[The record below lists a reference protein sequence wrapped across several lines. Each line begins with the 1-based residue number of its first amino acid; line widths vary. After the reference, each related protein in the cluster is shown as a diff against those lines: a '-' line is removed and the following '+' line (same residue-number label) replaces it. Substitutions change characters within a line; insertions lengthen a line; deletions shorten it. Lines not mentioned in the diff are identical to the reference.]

1 MTHKQAA
8 FAAATENIIKNLEKE
23 GWKDTSLKTPLPV
36 PMPSS
41 PLSRKAAS
49 FHGAAAN
56 PSRKPG

>member
-8 FAAATENIIKNLEKE
+8 FAAATENIIKNLEKRGME
-23 GWKDTSLKTPLPV
+23 GYFFEDLRFLYRCHPRLYPE
-36 PMPSS
+36 
-41 PLSRKAAS
+41 AAS